1 MAYWEAGWH
10 SADTAETYA
19 YLRLLN
25 AVREQLP
32 TAYEPDWAA
41 LRKRPTTQGS
51 VPAAPAIPP
60 QADTCGPKPRSSR
73 RGAGWTDEEKDRLRT
88 AFLAGTSLKEMT
100 ESLGRG
106 EKALRWALYRLNL
119 IPFPVDDVPAPHT
132 DPKKEPKA
140 YTVAEKRKTH
150 PNAYEPWSIEDDQRL
165 AERCAMGASLAE
177 LAQEFGRNQGGIA
190 SRLLKID
197 ADGPAVEE
205 AWEYGG

>member
-1 MAYWEAGWH
+1 MSDWEAGQH
-10 SADTAETYA
+10 SADTADTYA

-25 AVREQLP
+25 AFREQLP
-32 TAYEPDWAA
+32 TTYEPDWAA
-41 LRKRPTTQGS
+41 LRKRPATQA
-51 VPAAPAIPP
+51 AAPATPAIPA
-60 QADTCGPKPRSSR
+60 QASAPDPKAKPSR
-73 RGAGWTDEEKDRLRT
+73 RGARWTHEEKDRLRT
-88 AFLAGTSLKEMT
+88 AFLAGTSLQEMA

-119 IPFPVDDVPAPHT
+119 IPFPVDDVPAPHAE
-132 DPKKEPKA
+132 PKKKPKA

-150 PNAYEPWSIEDDQRL
+150 PNAYEPWSTEDQRL
-165 AERCAMGASLAE
+165 AECCVTGASLAE

-205 AWEYGG
+205 AWEHGG